1 MARRGVLFGAQGP
14 GYYDAREG
22 SVAAV
27 NAGSAMLQVRVPCC
41 AAAANVD
48 ACSVARHTAR
58 PCRQQVLVKVCMY
71 ALCVCVCVCFDTC
84 VLDCVYMCACLGV
97 WWLCTHPLIACY
109 RRAGTAYGEQR
120 SSPVFRYV
128 LRSRVVCCRE
138 PRPCFESPDVQ
149 VARASA

>member
-1 MARRGVLFGAQGP
+1 MRRSSSPQTTPCVLRCTHTKQCDGMARRGVLFGAQGP

-71 ALCVCVCVCFDTC
+71 ALCVCVCVCFDTG

-97 WWLCTHPLIACY
+97 WWLCTHPGDAI
-109 RRAGTAYGEQR
+109 R
-120 SSPVFRYV
+120 
-128 LRSRVVCCRE
+128 
-138 PRPCFESPDVQ
+138 
-149 VARASA
+149 